1 MRGLATAVMLAAPLT
16 AAGAQ
21 SVPIVRLPQPRTRGE
36 VSLEEALAR
45 RRSVRAF
52 ADRPLALAEVAQLLW
67 SAQGVTSAS
76 GGRTAPSAGALY
88 PLELFVVAGDV
99 TDLAPGIYR
108 YRPASHDLARVAEG
122 DHRRA
127 LAAAALGQSSP
138 AGAPVVFV
146 ITGVYERTTG
156 KYGDR
161 GVRYVH
167 VEAGLAAENLCLAA
181 AAEGLGAVV
190 VGAFDDA
197 RVGEVLGLT
206 RDLRPLLLVPVGRP
220 RGRGGP

>member
-1 MRGLATAVMLAAPLT
+1 
-16 AAGAQ
+16 
-21 SVPIVRLPQPRTRGE
+21 
-36 VSLEEALAR
+36 
-45 RRSVRAF
+45 
-52 ADRPLALAEVAQLLW
+52 
-67 SAQGVTSAS
+67 
-76 GGRTAPSAGALY
+76 
-88 PLELFVVAGDV
+88 
-99 TDLAPGIYR
+99 
-108 YRPASHDLARVAEG
+108 
-122 DHRRA
+122 
-127 LAAAALGQSSP
+127 LGQSSP